1 MSEWITAGAVV
12 LILSRAV
19 YTDVKEEKIENRL
32 MAAGF
37 AVGLVTAYFIGG
49 PDRLAVSARQALLV
63 MLSMFIL
70 FAVKGLGAGDVKL
83 FAVLATF
90 MPEDIL
96 SVIVVSF
103 LSAAAFIAVRMLVR
117 FCQRR
122 TMYKKGETLHFSVP
136 IAVGAVLVWLAE
148 QI

>member
-12 LILSRAV
+12 FILLRAV

-37 AVGLVTAYFIGG
+37 AVGLVTAYLIGG
-49 PDRLAVSARQALLV
+49 PDRLAVSVRQALLV

-83 FAVLATF
+83 FGVLATF

-96 SVIVVSF
+96 SVIIVSF

-122 TMYKKGETLHFSVP
+122 TMYKKGEALHFSVP